1 MDPNG
6 SEEDSQVEEAVHLPV
21 MTDEVIDGLNVAA
34 GGTFID
40 CTVGLGGHTHAIL
53 VAAADARVIGIDRDP
68 DALEIARDRLGKE
81 VSRVSLVRGNF
92 NGIKQILATQPQDLA
107 SEGVNGILADL
118 GVSSLQL
125 NRAERGFSFRSDAPL
140 DMRMDQTTGQ
150 TAADLL
156 QHLEEQELADLIF
169 AYGEERGSRRIA
181 RAIVRAREKG
191 PIATTGQLADIV
203 VRALH
208 IKGYW
213 KVHPATR
220 TFQALRIAVNDELAG
235 LEQFVSDAI
244 DCLKKNGRLAI
255 ITFHSLEDRIVKR
268 SFQYAGGGCICPPG
282 QRGLRGLPVCNCGTV
297 KRVTVLTRRP
307 ITPTADEVAANARA
321 RSAKLRIC
329 EKL

>member
-1 MDPNG
+1 MDPET
-6 SEEDSQVEEAVHLPV
+6 SETAEAVHLPV
-21 MTDEVIDGLNVAA
+21 MTDEVINGLKTAD

-40 CTVGLGGHTHAIL
+40 CTIGLGGHTHAIL
-53 VAAADARVIGIDRDP
+53 TAGKTTRVIGIDRDP
-68 DALEIARDRLGKE
+68 EALEIARERLDKE
-81 VSRVSLVRGNF
+81 VSRVTLIRGNF
-92 NGIKQILATQPQDLA
+92 KGIKQILANQPQNLA

-125 NRAERGFSFRSDAPL
+125 NRAERGFSFRSDALL
-140 DMRMDQTTGQ
+140 DMRMDPTAGQ

-156 QHLEEQELADLIF
+156 QNLEEQELADLIF

-181 RAIVRAREKG
+181 RAIVRAREKS
-191 PIATTGQLADIV
+191 PIKTTGQLAEIV

-220 TFQALRIAVNDELAG
+220 TFQALRIAVNDELTG
-235 LEQFVSDAI
+235 LEGFVSDAV

-255 ITFHSLEDRIVKR
+255 ITFHSLEDRIIKR
-268 SFQYAGGGCICPPG
+268 SFQYASGGCICPPG
-282 QRGLRGLPVCNCGTV
+282 PRGLPICNCGTT
-297 KRVTVLTRRP
+297 KRVALITRRP
-307 ITPTADEVAANARA
+307 IAPSAEEVAANARA

>member
-6 SEEDSQVEEAVHLPV
+6 SEADGQIEETVHLPV
-21 MTDEVIDGLNVAA
+21 MADEVLDGLNVSA

-53 VAAADARVIGIDRDP
+53 MAAANARVIGIDRDP
-68 DALEIARDRLGKE
+68 DALEIARDRLGNE
-81 VSRVSLVRGNF
+81 VSRVTLVRGNF
-92 NGIKQILATQPQDLA
+92 NGIKQILANQPQDLL
-107 SEGVNGILADL
+107 SEGANGILADL

-156 QHLEEQELADLIF
+156 QSMDEQQLADLIF

-220 TFQALRIAVNDELAG
+220 TFQALRIAVNDELSG
-235 LEQFVSDAI
+235 LENFVSDAI

-255 ITFHSLEDRIVKR
+255 ITFHSLEDRIIKR

-282 QRGLRGLPVCNCGTV
+282 IRGSRGLPICTCGAT
-297 KRVTVLTRRP
+297 KRVTVVTRKP
-307 ITPTADEVAANARA
+307 ITPSAEEVAANARA

>member
-1 MDPNG
+1 MDPQSG
-6 SEEDSQVEEAVHLPV
+6 EIEETEHLPV
-21 MTDEVIDGLNVAA
+21 MTDEVLAGLNVSL

-53 VAAADARVIGIDRDP
+53 TAAADARVIGIDRDP
-68 DALEIARDRLGKE
+68 QALEIARDRLGKE
-81 VSRVSLVRGNF
+81 SSRVTLVRGNF
-92 NGIKQILATQPQDLA
+92 NGIKLILANQPQELKLN
-107 SEGVNGILADL
+107 GVSGILADL

-125 NRAERGFSFRSDAPL
+125 NRGERGFSFQSDAFL
-140 DMRMDQTTGQ
+140 DMRMDQTAGE

-156 QHLEEQELADLIF
+156 QNLREQELADLIF
-169 AYGEERGSRRIA
+169 AYGEEHGSRRIA
-181 RAIVRAREKG
+181 RAVVRAREKG
-191 PIATTGQLADIV
+191 PVKTTKQLADIV

-220 TFQALRIAVNDELAG
+220 TFQALRIAVNDELSG

-244 DCLKKNGRLAI
+244 DCLERSGRLAI
-255 ITFHSLEDRIVKR
+255 ITFHSLEDRIIKR
-268 SFQYAGGGCICPPG
+268 SFQFAGGGCICPPG
-282 QRGLRGLPVCNCGTV
+282 PRGVVMCTCGTT
-297 KRVTVLTRRP
+297 KRVTVITRKP
-307 ITPTADEVAANARA
+307 ITPSAEEIAANARA